1 MNRFFLAGWLMVL
14 LSALCVPAGAAGLE
28 WEVRDDGKL
37 EVEPLDLAVAQDGSW
52 MFVLAPGEIRVLDAK
67 TGASVARIPIESG
80 FDRIVYSESEQTLIL
95 TSRGTR
101 RQLRVALEKV
111 YSFDLSGLPILGAE
125 DGAVTVTV
133 FSDYQCPY
141 CARLE
146 PLLQQVQEKY
156 PEEVGIVHKNLPLSS
171 HRFAVPAA
179 LAALAANAQG
189 RFEPFHKALM
199 ASYSTMSEEVIT
211 RTAEAVGLDMERF
224 QSDRKNPAFQGV
236 LRRDMEEGRQAG
248 VRGIPAVFVNGK
260 PLRTLTPEKLMAAV
274 EKERQKTSR

>member
-1 MNRFFLAGWLMVL
+1 MNRFFLTGWLLVL
-14 LSALCVPAGAAGLE
+14 LSVWCVPAAAAGLE
-28 WEVRDDGKL
+28 WEVRDDRKL

-52 MFVLAPGEIRVLDAK
+52 MFILAPAEVRVLDAK
-67 TGASVARIPIESG
+67 TGAFIARIPIESG
-80 FDRIVYSESEQTLIL
+80 FDRIAYSEAEGMLIL
-95 TSRGTR
+95 TSRGNKR
-101 RQLRVALEKV
+101 ELRVVLEKV
-111 YSFDLSGLPILGAE
+111 YSFDPSGLPILGAE

-156 PEEVGIVHKNLPLSS
+156 PKDIRIVHKNMPLSS
-171 HRFAVPAA
+171 HRFAVSAA
-179 LAALAANAQG
+179 LAALAADAQG
-189 RFEPFHKALM
+189 KFEPFHNGLM
-199 ASYSTMSEEVIT
+199 ALHSTMSEEVIT

-236 LRRDMEEGRQAG
+236 LRRDMEEGREAG
-248 VRGIPAVFVNGK
+248 VRGIPAVFINGK

-274 EKERQKTSR
+274 ERERQETSR